1 MIGRRR
7 QRLSICVRTMVV
19 LGGLGFSV
27 TSIPAQS
34 PPLQYAVTPIGALGG
49 ATSAAFDTAEFTQ
62 VMVGSAQTASGATHA
77 FAQGFDGLID
87 LGTLGGRD
95 SVAFTFAAGR
105 VAGQAQT
112 ASGQQRAFVYD
123 LHTRTMTNLG
133 TLGGTWSAA
142 YGVHYESVVG
152 ASRIAG
158 DARVR
163 AFRYQGGTMSALPVD
178 LGGDSAAKGTN
189 GADIVGYS
197 CVAGNTSCRAFL
209 FSAGTATYFGST
221 TGKTVGND
229 INSNSEIVGSFTVG
243 TSTGAHAFL
252 RDANGTMTDLETL
265 GGTNSEALGI
275 NELGDIVGTS
285 QNSAGAPRAF
295 VWRDGV
301 MTNLNTLIPS
311 GSGWILETATG
322 ISDSQQ
328 IVGTG
333 LFNGVR
339 RAYLL
344 TPPVD
349 LTLFAG
355 GSRSQED
362 TNLPRGIE
370 VGHHV
375 NFVTSALGASGQAFS
390 VYGATMTHTLTG
402 PAEFVKVRIVEA
414 PDTCELTPKVITCHL
429 FLIDTAG
436 TGREVWTTAKA
447 TGTGAISHRVTLTT
461 NVADPNTAN
470 NTLIENNR
478 AVALANFTLTPSTVA
493 GGKGSAAEV
502 TLTDLPPAG
511 DAVVQVTSSRP
522 DIASVPSPFIV
533 PAHAGTRT
541 RTFNITPKVVAA
553 PTTVDITATYGLVS
567 VTRTLTVVPP
577 KLQQLYL
584 TPTTIVGGCGTSS
597 GRILLT
603 GAAPAGGAVVPLTNT
618 NTKAK
623 VPATVT
629 VPAGASSTT
638 FSVPTNPVTTPS
650 HGTVTAAYGGA
661 SQTLDVAIRPI
672 RAKSLTLSPSTVRG
686 GTSVSASI
694 VLECPAVPGAIA
706 VSLTSSNASVAAP
719 TQSSI
724 TIPVGATTGSFAIK
738 TSAVTVNTP
747 VTINVW
753 VFGVRKSATLTIT
766 P

>member
-1 MIGRRR
+1 MIGRSR
-7 QRLSICVRTMVV
+7 QRLSICVRIMVV

-49 ATSAAFDTAEFTQ
+49 TTSAAFDTAEFAQ

-77 FAQGFDGLID
+77 FAQGFNGLID
-87 LGTLGGRD
+87 LGTFGGRD

-105 VAGQAQT
+105 VAGQAQI

-123 LHTRTMTNLG
+123 LHTHTMTNLG

-221 TGKTVGND
+221 TGKTVAND

-243 TSTGAHAFL
+243 TSTAMHAFQY
-252 RDANGTMTDLETL
+252 ANGTMTDLGTL
-265 GGTNSEALGI
+265 GGTSSEALGM
-275 NELGDIVGTS
+275 NELGDVVGTS
-285 QNSAGAPRAF
+285 RNSAGAARAF
-295 VWRDGV
+295 VVWHDGV
-301 MTNLNTLIPS
+301 MTNLNSLIPS
-311 GSGWILETATG
+311 GSGWVLETATG
-322 ISDSQQ
+322 ISDSRQ

-333 LFNGVR
+333 VFNGVR

-349 LTLFAG
+349 LVLFAG

-370 VGHHV
+370 VGHNV
-375 NFVTSALGASGQAFS
+375 NFVTSVVGLGQAFS

-402 PAEFVKVRIVEA
+402 PAEFVKVGLVEA
-414 PDTCELTPKVITCHL
+414 PDTCDFTPQVITCQL

-436 TGREVWTTAKA
+436 TGREVWTTARA
-447 TGTGAISHRVTLTT
+447 TGPGPITHRATLTT
-461 NVADPNTAN
+461 NVPDPNTAN
-470 NTLIENNR
+470 NTLVENNR

-522 DIASVPSPFIV
+522 DVASVPSPFIV

-553 PTTVDITATYGLVS
+553 PTTVDITARYGLVS

-584 TPTTIVGGCGTSS
+584 TPTTIVGGCGTSA

-618 NTKAK
+618 NAKAR

-629 VPAGASSTT
+629 LPAGASSTT

-650 HGTVTAAYGGA
+650 YGSVTAAYGGA
-661 SQTLDVAIRPI
+661 SQRLDLAVRPI
-672 RAKSLTLSPSTVRG
+672 RAKTLTLSPSTVRG
-686 GTSVSASI
+686 GTSVNASI

-724 TIPVGATTGSFAIK
+724 TIPVGATTGSFSIK

-753 VFGVRKSATLTIT
+753 VFGVRKSVTLVVT